1 MVDQG
6 RVASSPVGELAHCA
20 TVVLDEVVDGGV
32 WARVRDGL
40 SGLLQ

>member
-1 MVDQG
+1 MSAAEADGQ
-6 RVASSPVGELAHCA
+6 PL
-20 TVVLDEVVDGGV
+20 VVLDEVVDGGV